1 MPLPETQIGE
11 LLAQIRQRLAVLE
24 EEISRKLGQAS
35 EEFSAFERVGDS
47 GDLSSI
53 LNEGEVEMSE
63 ALRDIDEWRGLRAA
77 LRRVEEGTYGVCIDC
92 GVEIPFERLHA
103 SRLAAL
109 RRLPDARGARR
120 APVVDVNGP

>member
-1 MPLPETQIGE
+1 MPLSETQIGE

-24 EEISRKLGQAS
+24 EEISRELGQAS

-103 SRLAAL
+103 SPMAL
-109 RRLPDARGARR
+109 RCVDCQMRAERR
-120 APVVDVNGP
+120 EASHPSSM